1 MNVVAESSSKRF
13 RYVAGLRPSKK
24 VTFSGRSNAW
34 SNLSYSTVAFVANAK
49 IVLDNTS

>member
-1 MNVVAESSSKRF
+1 MWLQKAYPRDSE
-13 RYVAGLRPSKK
+13 YVAGQRPSKK